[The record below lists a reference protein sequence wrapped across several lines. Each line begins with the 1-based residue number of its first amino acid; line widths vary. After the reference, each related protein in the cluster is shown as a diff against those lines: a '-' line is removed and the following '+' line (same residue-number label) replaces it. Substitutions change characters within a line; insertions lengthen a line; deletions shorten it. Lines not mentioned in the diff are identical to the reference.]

1 MPRKLTTEELLH
13 ILEESDLELSNN
25 DTDSNGTNS
34 DVQDEPYFD
43 DSDGG
48 MQEPSIFADDN
59 VDDPDYDPGDISHSN
74 IISEAFYGHGKDS
87 PEGSSDTV
95 TNSPQPGTSRIL
107 QENRARR
114 WTAGEILRLSPQEIN
129 KIDEENGWKQEILPL
144 SRYPYN
150 VSTILHIQGDQSV
163 VSIYR
168 QILTDEVL
176 DLMISQTNLYATQMK
191 QNGNMAMHSRMNRWT
206 NVTQGEMLKFIGLY
220 MLMGIVKFPTL
231 ESHWKRD
238 AIYYHPIFHNV
249 NMSYNRFTS
258 ILRCWHFVDNEA
270 SRDPQERLYKI
281 KPLLDLVINNWKS
294 LHTPGECVV
303 IDESM
308 MPFRGRISF
317 RQYNPSKAHKY
328 GLKIYKLCTEEGF
341 IWNYVIYIGSDP
353 EIADLD
359 KPGSVVVQLC
369 DGLLDAGRVVV
380 CDNFYN
386 SVGLAKYL
394 LQRKTDLCG
403 TIRVNRVD
411 LPWAIKIKKMGPKK
425 GELVARQKG
434 KVTVMK
440 WRDKRDVAVI
450 STCHDASMQ
459 MSSGYRPILKPKAV
473 LFYND
478 RKKGIDLSDQLSS
491 YYDPKRKTLSW
502 YKKIALD
509 VLICASVTNATLL
522 YDKIHPTANRKSRK
536 TILQAQQEIIRE
548 FLQLDSSSHTSANT
562 LTNSPRPST
571 SSITSQHF
579 LTKIQRKKDNKII
592 RKRCKGCYEDLRK
605 DGTSWEIA
613 AKQVKRVDTE
623 CLDCK
628 KTFCLPCFKNK
639 HN

>member
-1 MPRKLTTEELLH
+1 
-13 ILEESDLELSNN
+13 
-25 DTDSNGTNS
+25 
-34 DVQDEPYFD
+34 
-43 DSDGG
+43 
-48 MQEPSIFADDN
+48 
-59 VDDPDYDPGDISHSN
+59 
-74 IISEAFYGHGKDS
+74 DS
-87 PEGSSDTV
+87 PDTV
-95 TNSPQPGTSRIL
+95 INPPQPVTSSVSQPLRP
-107 QENRARR
+107 RR
-114 WTAGEILRLSPQEIN
+114 WTAGEVMRLSPQEIN
-129 KIDEENGWKQEILPL
+129 NIDEENGWKQEVLPL
-144 SRYPYN
+144 SRSPYTAS
-150 VSTILHIQGDQSV
+150 STLHIQGEHSV
-163 VSIYR
+163 GSIYR
-168 QILTDEVL
+168 KIVTDEVL
-176 DLMISQTNLYATQMK
+176 DLMVTQTNLYAIQIK
-191 QNGNMAMHSRMNRWT
+191 QNTNISMHSRMNRWT
-206 NVTQGEMLKFIGLY
+206 DVTKAEIMKFIGLY
-220 MLMGIVKFPTL
+220 MLMGIVQFPTL
-231 ESHWKRD
+231 ESHWKLD

-249 NMSYNRFTS
+249 NMSYNRFSS

-270 SRDPQERLYKI
+270 PRDPQERLYKI

-294 LHTPGECVV
+294 LHTPGECIV

-341 IWNYVIYIGSDP
+341 VWNYVIYIGRDP

-369 DGLLDAGRVVV
+369 DGLLDTGRVVV

-403 TIRVNRVD
+403 TLRVNRVD

-425 GELVARQKG
+425 GELVARQKDN
-434 KVTVMK
+434 VTVLK
-440 WRDKRDVAVI
+440 WRDKRDVAMI

-459 MSSGYRPILKPKAV
+459 MSSGYRPISKPTAV

-491 YYDPKRKTLSW
+491 YYDPKRKSLAW

-522 YDKIHPTANRKSRK
+522 YQKLHPTANRKSRK

-548 FLQLDSSSHTSANT
+548 FLLLDNSSDTNANT
-562 LTNSPRPST
+562 LSSPRPST
-571 SSITSQHF
+571 SSITNQHF
-579 LTKIQRKKDNKII
+579 LSKIQRKEDNKII
-592 RKRCKGCYEDLRK
+592 RKRCNGCYEDLRK
-605 DGTSWEIA
+605 DGTSWETA

-623 CLDCK
+623 CLQCK